1 MVGDADVEIVE
12 ARCLYQ
18 PTLHYFGISG
28 NAIADKGVL
37 KDVEIGVDGSGMNA
51 ALLGNVIVVDD
62 LSIGECC
69 YLKEPMESVEI
80 AQLIRLMQICS

>member
-1 MVGDADVEIVE
+1 MVGDANIEIVE
-12 ARCLYQ
+12 AWCLYQ
-18 PTLHYFGISG
+18 PALHHFRIGGY
-28 NAIADKGVL
+28 AIADKGVF
-37 KDVEIGVDGSGMNA
+37 KDVEIGVDSSGMNA

-62 LSIGECC
+62 FSIGECC